1 MVELDTFTLHISRD
15 KYYLRYEW
23 FVNSFL
29 IRSLG
34 INNTDECIIKLEI
47 IKSSYL
53 INISCIFIFQNQKFR
68 YKILINRS
76 SRIICVE
83 LRIETKFH
91 EKKKGILMPF
101 VYIYISR
108 YELGRFINEVV
119 QFRK

>member
-47 IKSSYL
+47 IKSLYL
-53 INISCIFIFQNQKFR
+53 INIS
-68 YKILINRS
+68 
-76 SRIICVE
+76 IISYYMRWIKDWDE
-83 LRIETKFH
+83 
-91 EKKKGILMPF
+91 
-101 VYIYISR
+101 ISR
-108 YELGRFINEVV
+108 KEEGNINAIRIFHVTNLVV
-119 QFRK
+119 SLTR

>member
-47 IKSSYL
+47 IKSLYL
-53 INISCIFIFQNQKFR
+53 INIS
-68 YKILINRS
+68 
-76 SRIICVE
+76 IISYYMRWIKDWDE
-83 LRIETKFH
+83 
-91 EKKKGILMPF
+91 
-101 VYIYISR
+101 ISR
-108 YELGRFINEVV
+108 KEEENINAIRIFHVTNLVV
-119 QFRK
+119 SLTR